1 MLNTITL
8 TTVSMVS
15 AKANMRNGT
24 TIKLTEEKIKPPIQA
39 KAKKTN
45 VPVTHIAIAFKLV
58 SVVTKRIKIY
68 FINKAIRVK
77 YQ

>member
-1 MLNTITL
+1 MTL
-8 TTVSMVS
+8 TTVSIVR
-15 AKANMRNGT
+15 AKANIRNGT
-24 TIKLTEEKIKPPIQA
+24 TIRLTDEKMNPPMHA